1 MEKNKEQTIERPP
14 AVVVMGHIDHGK
26 STLLDYI
33 RKSNIVDGESGGITQ
48 HLSAYEVVHKDE
60 HGADKKITF
69 LDTPGHEAFS
79 KMRARGAK
87 TADIAILVVSAE
99 DSVKAQ
105 TLEAWETIKDSGI
118 PYIVAINKIDK
129 PGANVEK
136 TKIDLAEKG
145 IYLENYGGDIPFAEI
160 SAKKGDGVDQLLTLV
175 LLVAELAEL
184 KGNPNTTATGVVIE
198 SHMDPKRGICATL
211 VIKNGTI
218 NKGDFVV
225 AGEAVSTTRIMENF
239 LGKPIDSATFSS
251 PIGITGFDKVPEVGS
266 IFTVCSSKR
275 DAEECVITTK
285 AKNTQPQIAN
295 VVEQA
300 GVKIIPIVIKTDVFG
315 TGEAI
320 EKEIL
325 KLTQETIKFKIISR
339 GVGAISEND
348 LKLASGNK
356 DTVIIGFHTKMDAR
370 AFEANEAL
378 KITVETFDII
388 YKITDW
394 LKELIET
401 RRPRVETVE
410 VTGQVKILKTFSATK
425 EKQVVGGKVLTGK
438 ITEGNQVRILRREA
452 EIGRGKIVGLQQNRL
467 SVREI
472 LEDTECGLMIQ
483 SKIEIAHGDILEVF
497 TMVTK

>member
-60 HGADKKITF
+60 HGIDKKITF

-145 IYLENYGGDIPFAEI
+145 IYLENYGGDVPFIEI
-160 SAKKGDGVDQLLTLV
+160 SAKKGAGVDQLLVLV

-184 KGNPNTTATGVVIE
+184 KGDSNKTATGVVIE

-211 VIKNGTI
+211 VIKDGTI
-218 NKGDFVV
+218 SKGDFVV
-225 AGEAVSTTRIMENF
+225 AGDAVSTTRIMENF

-285 AKNTQPQIAN
+285 EKNIQPQTAHTL
-295 VVEQA
+295 EQV

-325 KLTQETIKFKIISR
+325 KLTQETIKFKIITR

-356 DTVIIGFHTKMDAR
+356 DTVIIGFNTKMDTR
-370 AFEANEAL
+370 ASEANEAL
-378 KITVETFDII
+378 KVTVETFDII

-425 EKQVVGGKVLTGK
+425 EKQVIGGKVISGK
-438 ITEGNQVRILRREA
+438 IHEGNQVRILRREA

-467 SVREI
+467 EVREI

-483 SKIEIAHGDILEVF
+483 SKIEIANGDVLEVF